1 MRISTAQTI
10 GSQCSG
16 QVVCLCLVDGCSG
29 CALRTVLP
37 RPLSVLLA
45 QSLSGTGTL
54 PYASNAQRLVVA
66 FEFFPNYWI
75 FLLLERLLWY

>member
-45 QSLSGTGTL
+45 QSLSGTGAL

-66 FEFFPNYWI
+66 FEFFPNY
-75 FLLLERLLWY
+75 